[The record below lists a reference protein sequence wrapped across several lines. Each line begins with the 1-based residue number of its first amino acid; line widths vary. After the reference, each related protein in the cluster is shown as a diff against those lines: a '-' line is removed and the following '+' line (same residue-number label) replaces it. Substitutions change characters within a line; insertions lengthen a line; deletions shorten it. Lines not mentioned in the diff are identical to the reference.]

1 MENRHLSNCRKQ
13 IMEQELIRGRD
24 TANQLLEVI
33 VNKLN
38 INLHHHGDLEGLIIP
53 LAQDL
58 VNKVLR
64 SFTNT
69 LFLLNTNNDV
79 FSDEEVLPITIKDL
93 SKCPK
98 LEETD
103 HEACKTFKVQRGCY
117 KRKSNAITWEKDSSI
132 LIEDGYEWRKY
143 GQKKIMNAKYIRSYY
158 RCSYKNEQDCAAMKQ
173 VQRIQV
179 DPPLYRT
186 TYYGHHNCKTSNL
199 DITSLLE
206 PNNTSSMFINFN
218 DSFQTKEQY
227 PSFSSSSFSKSTKQ
241 EPIEVINIPYD
252 HIAENQLI
260 SLDYPLSCDYELEFD
275 YLRHATMLSSTQS
288 VEFHDVYEPCSLDFD
303 SKSCFGL

>member
-1 MENRHLSNCRKQ
+1 
-13 IMEQELIRGRD
+13 MEQELIRGRD

-33 VNKLN
+33 ENKLN

-103 HEACKTFKVQRGCY
+103 HEACKSFKVQRGCY
-117 KRKSNAITWEKDSSI
+117 KRKSDAITWEKDSSI

-143 GQKKIMNAKYIRSYY
+143 GQKKIMKAKYL
-158 RCSYKNEQDCAAMKQ
+158 RC
-173 VQRIQV
+173 I
-179 DPPLYRT
+179 
-186 TYYGHHNCKTSNL
+186 
-199 DITSLLE
+199 
-206 PNNTSSMFINFN
+206 
-218 DSFQTKEQY
+218 
-227 PSFSSSSFSKSTKQ
+227 
-241 EPIEVINIPYD
+241 
-252 HIAENQLI
+252 
-260 SLDYPLSCDYELEFD
+260 
-275 YLRHATMLSSTQS
+275 SSTSIFYFILFLSMILSPTKHRYTRTPDMTLTCQ
-288 VEFHDVYEPCSLDFD
+288 H
-303 SKSCFGL
+303 